1 MMLTGGWVNM
11 IYYTSGS
18 EWWSWPVWMVF
29 HAFIAI
35 LYQTEEKH
43 QNWIFKLNLPLR
55 SPISCPFLLHSVS
68 HLYHPPDSQKH
79 NILLNWQNS
88 VIIYYK
94 ASCSSSFFFNTGQNT
109 YWDYWQS
116 KKLHQNKM
124 PWGIITP
131 CWEEQSCLL
140 IPGLMSSQANC
151 FIERQKVSYV
161 R

>member
-1 MMLTGGWVNM
+1 MVIM
-11 IYYTSGS
+11 TSLNGFS
-18 EWWSWPVWMVF
+18 CF
-29 HAFIAI
+29 YCNFIS
-35 LYQTEEKH
+35 
-43 QNWIFKLNLPLR
+43 NWRETSKLNFQAEFAPEKSHFMPLLITF
-55 SPISCPFLLHSVS
+55 SISSVP
-68 HLYHPPDSQKH
+68 PPDSQKH

-124 PWGIITP
+124 PWGIITL